1 MTNSAIIEGVVS
13 VSPTNRG
20 YFCIDISKSVSG
32 GENVSVACKLSDD
45 LLRVYGVDKIGINT
59 VVRVVGSLT
68 KFSELAIELGL
79 AVEHLEILS
88 KKIRKDGYTFVVEN

>member
-13 VSPTNRG
+13 VSPTDRG
-20 YFCIDISKSVSG
+20 YFCIDISSG

-59 VVRVVGSLT
+59 VIRVVGYLT
-68 KFSELAIELGL
+68 KFSELEIELGL
-79 AVEHLEILS
+79 LVEHIEILS

>member
-13 VSPTNRG
+13 VSPTSRG
-20 YFCIDISKSVSG
+20 YFCIDISSG
-32 GENVSVACKLSDD
+32 GESVSVACKLSDD
-45 LLRVYGVDKIGINT
+45 LLRVYGIGKIKMNT
-59 VVRVVGSLT
+59 VVRVVGHLT